1 MPDHKSH
8 RLFGIGLWVL
18 LLIFLVLTYPQDLRM
33 IGKAA
38 LVGFL
43 FCYLGSILPDI
54 DQKHSNIFKHVRFF
68 IFVIVFAVSYSAVSS
83 QYPKTTLA
91 EMLYLLTICLLIAL
105 AAVLFF
111 YAVIPAHRKG
121 IHSMLA
127 GGVYSLFAFGSSYAL
142 LSNLWLSIVIAIF
155 GFMAYFSHLLLDRSI
170 K

>member
-18 LLIFLVLTYPQDLRM
+18 LLIFLVLTYPHDPTT
-33 IGKAA
+33 IGEAA
-38 LVGFL
+38 VVGFL

-54 DQKHSNIFKHVRFF
+54 DEKHSIIFKHVRFF
-68 IFVIVFAVSYSAVSS
+68 IFVIVFAGSYAAISYN
-83 QYPKTTLA
+83 YPKTTLA
-91 EMLYLLTICLLIAL
+91 DIVYLLAICLLVAL

-121 IHSMLA
+121 IHSVLA
-127 GGVYSLFAFGSSYAL
+127 GAVYALFTLVGSYSL
-142 LSNLWLSIVIAIF
+142 LSNLWLAIVIAVF
-155 GFMAYFSHLLLDRSI
+155 GFLAYFSHLLLDRSI

>member
-8 RLFGIGLWVL
+8 GLFGVGLWIL
-18 LLIFLVLTYPQDLRM
+18 LLILLVVAYPQDLRT
-33 IGKAA
+33 IGKVA

-54 DQKHSNIFKHVRFF
+54 DEKHSRIFRHVRFF
-68 IFVIVFAVSYSAVSS
+68 IFVIVFVVSYSAVSM

-91 EMLYLLTICLLIAL
+91 EILYILSICVLVAL

-111 YAVIPAHRKG
+111 YAVVPAHRKG
-121 IHSMLA
+121 VHSLLA
-127 GGVYSLFAFGSSYAL
+127 GGIYSLFALGSSYAM
-142 LSNLWLSIVIAIF
+142 LSDLWLSIVVAVF
-155 GFMAYFSHLLLDRSI
+155 GFLAYFSHLFLDRSI

>member
-8 RLFGIGLWVL
+8 RLFGMGLWVL
-18 LLIFLVLTYPQDLRM
+18 LLIFLILTYPQDPQT
-33 IGKAA
+33 IGRIA

-54 DQKHSNIFKHVRFF
+54 DEKHSSIFKHVRFF
-68 IFVIVFAVSYSAVSS
+68 IFVIVFVVSYATVSA

-91 EMLYLLTICLLIAL
+91 EMLYLLAICLLVAI

-127 GGVYSLFAFGSSYAL
+127 GSVYAVFALGSSYVL
-142 LSNLWLSIVIAIF
+142 LSDLWLSIVIAVF
-155 GFMAYFSHLLLDRSI
+155 GFLAYFSHLLLDRSI